1 MNENRQSSLKIRY
14 KEYEIHRKEFIFQI
28 PLTKVRM
35 LQAEKANMRA
45 KQLKM
50 QVEET
55 DEESQRAT
63 AARRKLQKELNE
75 STEANEALSREV
87 SSLKGKL
94 RLYNVCLDTPL
105 HYCKIHQDILRKP
118 YWSIHPQAWK

>member
-1 MNENRQSSLKIRY
+1 MLQVE
-14 KEYEIHRKEFIFQI
+14 
-28 PLTKVRM
+28 PLTKVMM

-50 QVEET
+50 QVEES

-75 STEANEALSREV
+75 ATEANEALSREI
-87 SSLKGKL
+87 SSLKSKL
-94 RLYNVCLDTPL
+94 RLFYNVCINTRLRSAL
-105 HYCKIHQDILRKP
+105 FCQIHHGCQS
-118 YWSIHPQAWK
+118 YSMYSW